1 MSTIATPRDTGTPL
15 ARRVN
20 SSQAF
25 NNSNT
30 TPTSSTRPSLDV
42 PRSASSSP
50 NPSAAPA
57 AAAAA
62 AGKRA
67 NRAALREYYNL
78 KKSQAASGTGTSTPI
93 LEVTSTPPSPDP
105 SNNGFQQ
112 SLSSF
117 DSIPASPLLDSPDF
131 SAQPYL
137 AELLQS
143 STLAELLKTYARILS
158 EIRALDAEKKA
169 LVYDNYSKLIS
180 ATETI
185 RKMRTSMFDPNALT
199 GDKLDPMASTL
210 DAVLGKV
217 YELASGIRGELRQ
230 RLSESRGGDEDAAV
244 RRRET
249 EQEQDR
255 DLDGIED
262 EEERRRRKERRD
274 RTRELAREVVK
285 VPERLRALMKE
296 GKKEAAAREWEMP
309 RRLLERWKEK
319 GVGGEDVGRLLEEG
333 DTIVKGE
340 KGSTPGTSTQ
350 GVEV

>member
-15 ARRVN
+15 SRRIN
-20 SSQAF
+20 SSQAL

-50 NPSAAPA
+50 NPSAAPGA
-57 AAAAA
+57 AAGA

-78 KKSQAASGTGTSTPI
+78 KKAQAASATGTSTPI

-105 SNNGFQQ
+105 SNNGGFQQ

-117 DSIPASPLLDSPDF
+117 DSIPASPVLDSPDF

-137 AELLQS
+137 NELLQS

-185 RKMRTSMFDPNALT
+185 RKMRSTMFDSNSST
-199 GDKLDPMASTL
+199 GDRLDPMASTL

-217 YELASGIRGELRQ
+217 YELASRIRGELRQ
-230 RLSESRGGDEDAAV
+230 RLSEGGRG
-244 RRRET
+244 ET
-249 EQEQDR
+249 AQPQDK
-255 DLDGIED
+255 DLEEIED
-262 EEERRRRKERRD
+262 EEERRSRKERRD

-285 VPERLRALMKE
+285 VPERLRTLMKQ
-296 GKKEAAAREWEMP
+296 GKKEEAAKEWELP

-319 GVGGEDVGRLLEEG
+319 GVGGDDVGRLLDEG
-333 DTIVKGE
+333 DAIVTGDEGGKP
-340 KGSTPGTSTQ
+340 ST
-350 GVEV
+350 

>member
-15 ARRVN
+15 SRRIN
-20 SSQAF
+20 SSQALS
-25 NNSNT
+25 NSNT

-50 NPSAAPA
+50 NPSAAPV
-57 AAAAA
+57 AA

-78 KKSQAASGTGTSTPI
+78 KKAQAASGTGGTSTPI

-105 SNNGFQQ
+105 SSSSNNGFQQ

-117 DSIPASPLLDSPDF
+117 DSIPASPVLDSPEF

-137 AELLQS
+137 SELLQS
-143 STLAELLKTYARILS
+143 STLAELLKTYARILQ

-185 RKMRTSMFDPNALT
+185 RKMRTSMFDSNSST
-199 GDKLDPMASTL
+199 GDRLDPMASTL

-230 RLSESRGGDEDAAV
+230 RLSEGDESAA
-244 RRRET
+244 RRREM

-255 DLDGIED
+255 DILEGIED
-262 EEERRRRKERRD
+262 EEERRSRRERRD
-274 RTRELAREVVK
+274 RTRELAREVVR
-285 VPERLRALMKE
+285 VPERLRALVKE
-296 GKKEAAAREWEMP
+296 GKKEEAARGWEMP
-309 RRLLERWKEK
+309 RRLLERWKER

-333 DTIVKGE
+333 NAIIKGE
-340 KGSTPGTSTQ
+340 DGSRTST
-350 GVEV
+350 

>member
-15 ARRVN
+15 SRRIN
-20 SSQAF
+20 SSQAL

-57 AAAAA
+57 AA
-62 AGKRA
+62 GKRA

-78 KKSQAASGTGTSTPI
+78 KKAQAASGTGTSTPI

-105 SNNGFQQ
+105 SSNNGNGGFQQ

-117 DSIPASPLLDSPDF
+117 DSIPASPVLDSPDF

-137 AELLQS
+137 SELLQS

-185 RKMRTSMFDPNALT
+185 RKMRTSMFDSNSSTA
-199 GDKLDPMASTL
+199 DKLDPMASTL

-230 RLSESRGGDEDAAV
+230 RLSEGGGGGDGNENAAE

-249 EQEQDR
+249 EQLQDR
-255 DLDGIED
+255 DLLEGIED
-262 EEERRRRKERRD
+262 EEERRSRKERRD
-274 RTRELAREVVK
+274 RTKELAREVVR
-285 VPERLRALMKE
+285 VPERLRGLMKQ
-296 GKKEAAAREWEMP
+296 GKKEEAAREWEMP
-309 RRLLERWKEK
+309 RRLLERWKER

-333 DTIVKGE
+333 DAIVKGE
-340 KGSTPGTSTQ
+340 EGNRTST
-350 GVEV
+350 

>member
-15 ARRVN
+15 SRRIN
-20 SSQAF
+20 SSQALS
-25 NNSNT
+25 NSNT

-50 NPSAAPA
+50 NPSAAPV
-57 AAAAA
+57 AA

-67 NRAALREYYNL
+67 NRAALREYYKL
-78 KKSQAASGTGTSTPI
+78 KNAQAASGTGTSTPI

-105 SNNGFQQ
+105 NNGGFQQ

-117 DSIPASPLLDSPDF
+117 DSIPASPVLDSPDF

-137 AELLQS
+137 NDLLQS
-143 STLAELLKTYARILS
+143 STLAELLKTYARILQ

-185 RKMRTSMFDPNALT
+185 RKMRTSMFDSDSKT
-199 GDKLDPMASTL
+199 GDRLDPMASTL

-230 RLSESRGGDEDAAV
+230 RLSENDESAA

-249 EQEQDR
+249 EKQQDV
-255 DLDGIED
+255 DVEGIED
-262 EEERRRRKERRD
+262 EEERRSRKQKRD
-274 RTRELAREVVK
+274 KTRELAREVVK
-285 VPERLRALMKE
+285 VPERLRGLMKE
-296 GKKEAAAREWEMP
+296 GKKEEAAKEWEMP
-309 RRLLERWKEK
+309 RRLLERWKER
-319 GVGGEDVGRLLEEG
+319 GVGGTDVERLLEEG
-333 DTIVKGE
+333 DAIIKGE
-340 KGSTPGTSTQ
+340 ERSRTST
-350 GVEV
+350 

>member
-15 ARRVN
+15 SRRIN
-20 SSQAF
+20 STQALS
-25 NNSNT
+25 NSNS

-50 NPSAAPA
+50 NLSAAPV
-57 AAAAA
+57 AA

-78 KKSQAASGTGTSTPI
+78 KKAQAASGTGGTSTPI

-105 SNNGFQQ
+105 SSTNNGNGFQQ

-117 DSIPASPLLDSPDF
+117 DSIPASPVLDSPDF

-137 AELLQS
+137 SELLQS
-143 STLAELLKTYARILS
+143 STLAELLKTYARILQ

-185 RKMRTSMFDPNALT
+185 RKMRTSMFDSNSSTA
-199 GDKLDPMASTL
+199 DKLDPMTSTL

-217 YELASGIRGELRQ
+217 YQLASGIRGELRQ
-230 RLSESRGGDEDAAV
+230 RLSEGGESAA
-244 RRRET
+244 RRREA

-255 DLDGIED
+255 DLLEGIDD
-262 EEERRRRKERRD
+262 EEERRRRKDRRD
-274 RTRELAREVVK
+274 KTRELAREVAR
-285 VPERLRALMKE
+285 VPERLRGLMKE
-296 GKKEAAAREWEMP
+296 GKKEEAAREWEMP
-309 RRLLERWKEK
+309 RRLLERWKER

-333 DTIVKGE
+333 DAIVKE
-340 KGSTPGTSTQ
+340 DDEGSRTST
-350 GVEV
+350 